1 MVVVTDD
8 VAMRVQEAL
17 TQRVEKQFDG
27 DAYFAGVSLNK
38 FAISFFPN
46 DRDIVGRR
54 EVRDF
59 LDDFTVKYEGE
70 RLRTSVIYE
79 PESNF
84 KYTFV
89 VEVLTEDDLVEN

>member
-8 VAMRVQEAL
+8 VTMRVQEAL

-27 DAYFAGVSLNK
+27 DAYFAGVHLDK
-38 FAISFFPN
+38 CAISFFPN
-46 DRDIVGRR
+46 DRDVVGRR
-54 EVRDF
+54 EVRNF

-70 RLRTSVIYE
+70 RLRTSVIHE

-89 VEVLTEDDLVEN
+89 IEVLTEDDLVEN